1 MVRNTTTRW
10 GWPAILLHWIA
21 ALAIILL
28 LAHGWWMTHLA
39 ARPDRLAHY
48 AGHAALGYDLLV
60 LLVLR
65 LLWRWANPV
74 PAQPSDSRQWERI
87 AAQAGH
93 VGLYVLMF
101 GASLTGWAVASTFR
115 NPITKDLLGLS
126 IPQIVQDRAFRNLY
140 EESHVILS
148 YLLAALIVVH
158 IAGALRHH
166 FIKHNDV
173 LGRMWFGART
183 AAPGPSR
190 STRQEA
196 PSAKE
201 GVP

>member
-1 MVRNTTTRW
+1 MVRNTTTQW
-10 GWPAILLHWIA
+10 GWPAKLLHWIA

-28 LAHGWWMTHLA
+28 LAHGWWMTHMA
-39 ARPDRLAHY
+39 ARPERLAHY

-74 PAQPSDSRQWERI
+74 PAQPSESQRWERI

-93 VGLYVLMF
+93 IGLYVLMF
-101 GASLTGWAVASTFR
+101 AASLTGWVVANTFR
-115 NPITKDLLGLS
+115 TPITKDLLGLS
-126 IPQIVQDRAFRNLY
+126 FPQIAQDRTYRALY

-158 IAGALRHH
+158 IIGALRHH
-166 FIKHNDV
+166 FIKRNDV
-173 LGRMWFGART
+173 LRRMWFAVKGA
-183 AAPGPSR
+183 
-190 STRQEA
+190 
-196 PSAKE
+196 
-201 GVP
+201 